1 MKKSIIAL
9 AAGTVLLGA
18 LSVPSLGFAEQAQTS
33 ANISS
38 ERSYTPTQEDKK
50 WVTGIK
56 GSSFKKSE
64 FSEAMKD
71 YIPQSM
77 FYIQGSYMGTIYLY
91 EWKTSG
97 NKVYPLFRGYLYSI
111 IPKK

>member
-33 ANISS
+33 ASISS
-38 ERSYTPTQEDKK
+38 ETSYSPSQKNSR

-56 GSSFKKSE
+56 GATVNEDKKSTVPT
-64 FSEAMKD
+64 SK
-71 YIPQSM
+71 
-77 FYIQGSYMGTIYLY
+77 FYIEGGFAGDLYLY
-91 EWKTSG
+91 KWQQKG
-97 NKVYPLFRGYLYSI
+97 NHRVCPLYQGFVYKLLP
-111 IPKK
+111 